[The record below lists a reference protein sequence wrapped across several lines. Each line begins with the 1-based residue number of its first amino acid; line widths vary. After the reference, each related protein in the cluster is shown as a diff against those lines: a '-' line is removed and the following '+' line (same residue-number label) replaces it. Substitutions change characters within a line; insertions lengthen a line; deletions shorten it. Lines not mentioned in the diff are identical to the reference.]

1 MHAPAAT
8 RLSVLELLC
17 AVRHVAAWVDYRAGG
32 GPANS
37 TRAAKLTYYV
47 S

>member
-1 MHAPAAT
+1 MQFPAAT
-8 RLSVLELLC
+8 SLSVRELLR
-17 AVRHVAAWVDYRAGG
+17 AVGHVAAWVDYRTGG
-32 GPANS
+32 RAANS